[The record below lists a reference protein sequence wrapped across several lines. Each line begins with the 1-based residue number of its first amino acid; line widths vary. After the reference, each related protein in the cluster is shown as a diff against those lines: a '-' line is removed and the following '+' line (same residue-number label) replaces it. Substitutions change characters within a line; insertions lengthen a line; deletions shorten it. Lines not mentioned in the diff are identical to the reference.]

1 VAFLNNCIVNGNTA
15 SLGGGIISVG
25 QITLTDSPVT
35 GNSATGSVLVPSGF
49 GDGILNNAEG
59 QTAGTASL
67 TRSPVRFNIATND
80 GGGIGNA
87 PGATATLSDH
97 SDVADNSTTS
107 DGGGIANGGHMELT
121 DSPVTHNNAAQNGGG
136 IANKLGAASI
146 KLTNSDVEDN
156 DALHDGGGIVN
167 QAGNTVALDHSKV
180 KHNSPNDCSGVVPSC

>member
-1 VAFLNNCIVNGNTA
+1 M
-15 SLGGGIISVG
+15 G

-121 DSPVTHNNAAQNGGG
+121 
-136 IANKLGAASI
+136 
-146 KLTNSDVEDN
+146 NSDVEDN

-180 KHNSPNDCSGVVPSC
+180 KHNSPNDCSGVVPGC